1 MNKYIITAL
10 LAGTFVSA
18 KAQCDTLAVGY
29 CNGKTATATEHRLDG
44 KGWNSAALCL
54 SEEALSAY
62 QGNNITGIRAGFVN
76 VLNTDTVTVWLRSEK
91 DGANL
96 AEATVV
102 RKTGTKNIAKG
113 WNKILFNKPY
123 AITGEEGTLYA
134 GYSIR
139 QKASSDIVSIVAPKR
154 IGTSYIKQGEK
165 AWQDVS
171 SEGVLSI
178 EALVAGENMPDFDLG
193 IGSAMVKPRPSV
205 SPTALQLE
213 LGVHNYGTKD
223 VKGFTLELRSG
234 DTWKV
239 NSHVDASLLS
249 LADTT
254 LTLIIDPQKATN
266 NNTAMTVTLL
276 SLDNAT
282 DCNSKNNTTIPYYTY
297 TRNVILEEFTTE
309 QCTACPTA
317 AANIHTLLE
326 DERFVGSVIAVA
338 HHVGYYTDGFT
349 LGYNAENKTYEEEE
363 LLSFYNNG
371 TDVYAPGGM
380 LNRKPYFT
388 SKSNKPT
395 PVFVLTNYATL
406 EAYTLH
412 ETELTT
418 NAMLSIDLKKAA
430 DGSKVDV
437 HVGGICNELYASK
450 NPYIQV
456 YLIENNIRS
465 TNQSGA
471 SGTYYQQHV
480 TRDCNGI
487 WGEPITWHDNAFSY
501 DCSFAINREC
511 NTKNMEVVAFIYNY
525 DNEDLKNCAIENGV
539 SIQLDAETG
548 IDEVA
553 IDNGAHEIARYGI
566 DGSKATASSKGIAI
580 VKLSDGRTVK
590 IIR

>member
-1 MNKYIITAL
+1 MKKYIIAAL
-10 LAGTFVSA
+10 LAGTFVAA
-18 KAQCDTLAVGY
+18 KAQNDTLAVGY
-29 CNGKTATATEHRLDG
+29 CNGKTATTTEHRLDG
-44 KGWNSAALCL
+44 KGWNSAALRL

-62 QGNNITGIRAGFVN
+62 KGNEITGIRVGLVN
-76 VLNTDTVTVWLRSEK
+76 VLNTDTVTVWLRSDK

-102 RKTGTKNIAKG
+102 RKTGTKNVTKG

-123 AITGEEGTLYA
+123 AITGEEGTIYA

-139 QKASSDIVSIVAPKR
+139 QKASSDIVSIVTPKR
-154 IGTSYIKQGEK
+154 IKTSYIKQGEK
-165 AWQDVS
+165 TWQDVS

-178 EALVAGENMPDFDLG
+178 EALVAGEKMPDYDLG
-193 IGSAMVKPRPSV
+193 IGSATVKPRPSV

-223 VKGFTLELRSG
+223 VKGFTLELQAG

-239 NSHVDASLLS
+239 DSHVDVSLSS

-254 LTLIIDPQKATN
+254 LTLIIDPQTATDDK
-266 NNTAMTVTLL
+266 TAMTITLL
-276 SLDNAT
+276 SLDNAS
-282 DCNSKNNTTIPYYTY
+282 DYNGKNNMTVPYFTY

-326 DERFVGSVIAVA
+326 DERFAGNVIAVA
-338 HHVGYYTDGFT
+338 HHVGYYTDDFT
-349 LGYNAENKTYEEEE
+349 LGYNSKDKTYEEEE

-371 TDVYAPGGM
+371 SDVYAPGGM

-395 PVFVLTNYATL
+395 PVFALTNYATL
-406 EAYTLH
+406 EAYAAH

-418 NAMLSIDLKKAA
+418 NAMLSIELNKAA

-437 HVGGICNELYASK
+437 HVGGICNELYSSN

-456 YLIENNIRS
+456 YLIENDIRS
-465 TNQSGA
+465 TNQAGA

-487 WGEPITWHDNAFSY
+487 WGEPINWNDKTFSY
-501 DCSFAINREC
+501 DCSFAINGEW
-511 NTKNMEVVAFIYNY
+511 NSKNMEIVAFIYNK
-525 DNEDLKNCAIENGV
+525 DDEDLKNSAIENGV
-539 SIQLDAETG
+539 SIPLDTETG
-548 IDEVA
+548 IYETA
-553 IDNGAHEIARYGI
+553 IDKGAYEIARYGI
-566 DGSKATASSKGIAI
+566 DGRKATVSSKGIVI
-580 VKLSDGRTVK
+580 IKLSDGRTIK
-590 IIR
+590 IIK

>member
-1 MNKYIITAL
+1 
-10 LAGTFVSA
+10 
-18 KAQCDTLAVGY
+18 
-29 CNGKTATATEHRLDG
+29 
-44 KGWNSAALCL
+44 
-54 SEEALSAY
+54 
-62 QGNNITGIRAGFVN
+62 
-76 VLNTDTVTVWLRSEK
+76 
-91 DGANL
+91 
-96 AEATVV
+96 
-102 RKTGTKNIAKG
+102 
-113 WNKILFNKPY
+113 
-123 AITGEEGTLYA
+123 
-134 GYSIR
+134 
-139 QKASSDIVSIVAPKR
+139 
-154 IGTSYIKQGEK
+154 
-165 AWQDVS
+165 
-171 SEGVLSI
+171 
-178 EALVAGENMPDFDLG
+178 
-193 IGSAMVKPRPSV
+193 
-205 SPTALQLE
+205 
-213 LGVHNYGTKD
+213 
-223 VKGFTLELRSG
+223 
-234 DTWKV
+234 
-239 NSHVDASLLS
+239 
-249 LADTT
+249 
-254 LTLIIDPQKATN
+254 
-266 NNTAMTVTLL
+266 MTVTLL

-326 DERFVGSVIAVA
+326 DERFAGSVIAVA
-338 HHVGYYTDGFT
+338 HHVGYYTDDFT

-418 NAMLSIDLKKAA
+418 NAMLSIELNKAA
-430 DGSKVDV
+430 GGSKVDV
-437 HVGGICNELYASK
+437 HVGGICNELYSSK

-480 TRDCNGI
+480 TRDCNNT

-501 DCSFAINREC
+501 DCSFAINGEW

-566 DGSKATASSKGIAI
+566 DGRKATASSKGIAI